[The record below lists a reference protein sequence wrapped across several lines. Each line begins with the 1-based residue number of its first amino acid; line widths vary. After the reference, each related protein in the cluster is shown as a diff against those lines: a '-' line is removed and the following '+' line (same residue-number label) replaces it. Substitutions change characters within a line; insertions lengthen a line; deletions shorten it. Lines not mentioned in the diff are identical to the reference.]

1 MKEVFSIMR
10 KEEIFEKFKDEWVLI
25 ECKQV
30 DENFDLIE
38 GEILYH
44 SQDKN
49 EIYRRLLK
57 LKPKNYTIEYTGK
70 VPEDLAVML

>member
-1 MKEVFSIMR
+1 MK
-10 KEEIFEKFKDEWVLI
+10 KEEIFKKYKDEWVLI

-30 DENFDLIE
+30 DKNFKLIE

-44 SQDKN
+44 SKDKN
-49 EIYRRLLK
+49 QVYKQLLK
-57 LKPKNYTIEYTGK
+57 SKPKDYVIEYTGK

>member
-1 MKEVFSIMR
+1 MK
-10 KEEIFEKFKDEWVLI
+10 KEEILKKHRNEWVLI

-30 DENFDLIE
+30 DENFEVIE

-44 SQDKN
+44 SKDKDDV
-49 EIYRRLLK
+49 YKKLLE
-57 LKPKNYTIEYTGK
+57 LRPKDYAIEYTGK

>member
-1 MKEVFSIMR
+1 MN
-10 KEEIFEKFKDEWVLI
+10 KEEILKKHRNEWVLI

-30 DENFDLIE
+30 DDNFEVIE

-44 SQDKN
+44 SKDKD
-49 EIYRRLLK
+49 EVYKKLLE
-57 LKPKNYTIEYTGK
+57 LRPKDYAIEYTGK